1 MKVDRLALSSFKKN
15 LSSYF
20 SLKIIKSSFLTA
32 ILLSIFIYF
41 SIFENI
47 FLSILG
53 LLAFVFGIF
62 RLVFVRKSAA
72 FIWLLTGFF
81 VGVFWFY
88 WIAFSLVYYDFAYLI
103 PFEIFGIGVVY
114 GLIFLCFYV
123 IFSFFARRLGGA
135 GGILKPVIL
144 ALGFYLIQFVHPFGF
159 NWLNWH
165 LSLIGTPFERVF
177 AGQNDSKNPPFKIEL
192 ISSRIPQ
199 NELWQSSRKKEH
211 FVNNLALIDKAIK
224 NGARLVV
231 LPESAFAT
239 NLNQNLELV
248 EALKEKS
255 QKIAILT
262 GAEGYENGTFYNSAY
277 FFDAGKM
284 RRIDKHIL
292 VPFGETIP
300 LPRFL
305 ATWIN
310 NFFFNGAE
318 DFSIKDST
326 TPNFTWINGQ
336 RFQIAICYEA
346 TRDELYANSPKNLI
360 AISNNAWFIPS
371 IEPTLQ
377 KLLMLYFAK
386 NHNTRIY
393 HSSNAS
399 PNFTLP

>member
-53 LLAFVFGIF
+53 LLAFVFGVF
-62 RLVFVRKSAA
+62 RLVFVRESAA

-81 VGVFWFY
+81 VGFFWFY

-123 IFSFFARRLGGA
+123 IFSFFARCLGGA
-135 GGILKPVIL
+135 GDILKPVIL

-165 LSLIGTPFERVF
+165 LSLIGTPFERVL

-211 FVNNLALIDKAIK
+211 FVSNLALIDKAIK

-239 NLNQNLELV
+239 NLNQNLELI
-248 EALKEKS
+248 EALKQKS

-262 GAEGYENGTFYNSAY
+262 GAEAYENGTFYNSAY
-277 FFDAGKM
+277 FFDAGEM

-292 VPFGETIP
+292 VPFGEEIP
-300 LPRFL
+300 LPEFLKKPINSLFFGGASDFGKAGNFSYIEVEGVRF
-305 ATWIN
+305 
-310 NFFFNGAE
+310 
-318 DFSIKDST
+318 KV
-326 TPNFTWINGQ
+326 
-336 RFQIAICYEA
+336 AICYEG
-346 TRDELYANSPKNLI
+346 TRPQLYANKPDFVLL
-360 AISNNAWFIPS
+360 ISNDAWFVPS
-371 IEPTLQ
+371 TQSTLQ
-377 KLLMLYFAK
+377 NLLLRYYALK
-386 NHNTRIY
+386 NGSVIF
-393 HSSNAS
+393 HSA
-399 PNFTLP
+399 NFNDKKVIR

>member
-53 LLAFVFGIF
+53 LLAFVFGAF
-62 RLVFVRKSAA
+62 RLVFAQKSAA

-177 AGQNDSKNPPFKIEL
+177 ARQNDSKNPPFKIEL

-262 GAEGYENGTFYNSAY
+262 GAEGYENGIFYNSAY
-277 FFDAGKM
+277 FFYAGEM

-292 VPFGETIP
+292 VPFGE
-300 LPRFL
+300 
-305 ATWIN
+305 
-310 NFFFNGAE
+310 
-318 DFSIKDST
+318 
-326 TPNFTWINGQ
+326 
-336 RFQIAICYEA
+336 
-346 TRDELYANSPKNLI
+346 
-360 AISNNAWFIPS
+360 
-371 IEPTLQ
+371 
-377 KLLMLYFAK
+377 
-386 NHNTRIY
+386 
-393 HSSNAS
+393 
-399 PNFTLP
+399 